1 MHNDPTPSRFGDINE
16 LTRVFWEKCMNE
28 SGKDT
33 AAANAAAGTQP
44 AAKPANN
51 QARGQR
57 PPGKAV
63 SDPRE
68 VATLVLAR
76 MNVVNNKKDEL
87 TIAIKGLSDITQQL
101 SLAYAEQLRA
111 IERLS
116 KRVQSLEAAAKHQ
129 ERSRRQWGSSARS
142 RAGLTAGPPPAS
154 KGRMHAI
161 VVE

>member
-1 MHNDPTPSRFGDINE
+1 
-16 LTRVFWEKCMNE
+16 MNA
-28 SGKDT
+28 SGKDA
-33 AAANAAAGTQP
+33 AAANAAAGTQ
-44 AAKPANN
+44 AVAKPANNN

-116 KRVQSLEAAAKHQ
+116 KRVQSLEAAANTK
-129 ERSRRQWGSSARS
+129 SA
-142 RAGLTAGPPPAS
+142 AGINGAVPPA
-154 KGRMHAI
+154 AAQD
-161 VVE
+161 